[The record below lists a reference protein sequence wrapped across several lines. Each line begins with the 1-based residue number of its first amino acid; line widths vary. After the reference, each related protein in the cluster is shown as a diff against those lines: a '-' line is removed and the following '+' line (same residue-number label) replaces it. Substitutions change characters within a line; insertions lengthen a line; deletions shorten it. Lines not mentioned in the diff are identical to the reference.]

1 MAPGACK
8 AADKPQLCDR
18 QGNRRMKVIVVGA
31 GIAGLSTA
39 WALTKRGHAV
49 TLLEQGPI
57 PNPLAAS
64 GDHHRIIRR
73 AYRSNSGYGR
83 AITEAYAA
91 WDELWSDLGQS
102 HLDPRGFLC
111 VSREAGDEADDYR
124 GGLETGGY
132 PIAVYEPPLAVKRWP
147 FLEAGTFRYAFLS
160 PEGGALHCRLIAAG
174 MARWL
179 RAKGADVR
187 ENKRVVLVDSASG
200 RVALDDGETLA
211 ADRVVVTAGAWV
223 LKLFPQLGHVLKT
236 YRTAVVYLEP
246 PADLMAA
253 WREAPVILDVGGR
266 TDGYI
271 IPPTGEAGLKFGSGL
286 HKEPTDDADWERV
299 PRPGEGEEIRDLFDP
314 PIKRVNEYRVREV
327 ITCAYTFT
335 VDERFFATEVD
346 KALVVSACSG
356 HGYKFGASVGK
367 RTADAVEGGD
377 TVTFKQWLG
386 GETVAAGQ

>member
-1 MAPGACK
+1 
-8 AADKPQLCDR
+8 
-18 QGNRRMKVIVVGA
+18 MKLIVVGA

-64 GDHHRIIRR
+64 SDHHRIIRR
-73 AYRSNSGYGR
+73 AYGSASGYGR

-111 VSREAGDEADDYR
+111 VSREAGDEAEDYR
-124 GGLETGGY
+124 GGLESGGY
-132 PIAVYEPPLAVKRWP
+132 PIAIYEPAAAAKRWP

-174 MARWL
+174 MVRWL

-187 ENKRVVLVDSASG
+187 ENTRVMQVDDIKGHVVIESG
-200 RVALDDGETLA
+200 ATLS
-211 ADRVVVTAGAWV
+211 ADRIVVTAGAWV
-223 LKLFPQLGHVLKT
+223 LKFFPQLGHALKT

-246 PADLMAA
+246 PADLLAA
-253 WREAPVILDVGGR
+253 WQGSPVILDVGGK

-271 IPPTGEAGLKFGSGL
+271 IPPSGGAGLKFGSGL
-286 HKEPTDDADWERV
+286 HKEPTDDADRERA

-314 PIKRVNEYRVREV
+314 PIKRVTEYRVREV

-335 VDERFFATEVD
+335 ADERFFAAELD

-356 HGYKFGASVGK
+356 HGYKFGAAVGR

-377 TVTFKQWLG
+377 VMGLKRWLR
-386 GETVAAGQ
+386 GEAAGGRQQAVGSRQ